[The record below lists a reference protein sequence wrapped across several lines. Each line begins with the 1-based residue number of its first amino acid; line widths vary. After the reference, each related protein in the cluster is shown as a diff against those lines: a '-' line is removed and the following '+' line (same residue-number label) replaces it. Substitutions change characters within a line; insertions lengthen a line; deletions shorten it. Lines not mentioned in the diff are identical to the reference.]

1 MDGGNLSR
9 WWQQIK
15 LSKDVHVLVDG
26 EVTRSRLCFSHHVKM
41 VTLKHT
47 YKYTQAVEIRLNR
60 FLTLAHQS
68 ESSPISGLPANKR
81 GLSPISYFIL
91 SNRSPT
97 NDPCS
102 MLLPDV
108 EVCIMIKRV
117 S

>member
-15 LSKDVHVLVDG
+15 LSKDVHV
-26 EVTRSRLCFSHHVKM
+26 
-41 VTLKHT
+41 HT

-97 NDPCS
+97 IDPCS
-102 MLLPDV
+102 ILLPDV
-108 EVCIMIKRV
+108 EICIMIKRV